1 MLQVTDFQ
9 CYMRGYCAKVDVK
22 YAKVD
27 VDNYPKYAK
36 VDVLNEKVLIWRMGA
51 DKIMDTINNSDH
63 LGVNC
68 AKVDVGAKVDV
79 TYTILI

>member
-1 MLQVTDFQ
+1 
-9 CYMRGYCAKVDVK
+9 
-22 YAKVD
+22 
-27 VDNYPKYAK
+27 
-36 VDVLNEKVLIWRMGA
+36 MGA